1 LSILSIFEVPK
12 SKVLKVLMILNG
24 QVQYGAGPVTRVSRF
39 DLTSDQRQALE
50 AARRP
55 APPARHRRAL
65 SAKSPRDDAE
75 PVSPGHLTRLTRFSR
90 TLSELERRCP
100 DHIDT
105 ATWRQTIADA
115 RDFLRTWGE
124 QAEAMGWTSADL
136 FGLHQPPDQPAPNY
150 SRLSRYDC
158 TGLLWLLHGNPVV
171 ALTDTTAAIRST
183 RTGEITTYRKLNKP
197 AFGPLGDSLDD
208 FE

>member
-1 LSILSIFEVPK
+1 MTL
-12 SKVLKVLMILNG
+12 
-24 QVQYGAGPVTRVSRF
+24 VSRF
-39 DLTSDQRQALE
+39 DLTADQRQALE

-55 APPARHRRAL
+55 AAPAQHRRAL
-65 SAKSPRDDAE
+65 RTKSPRDGAE
-75 PVSPGHLTRLTRFSR
+75 PVGPDHSTRYSR
-90 TLSELERRCP
+90 TFSELEKRCP
-100 DHIDT
+100 EHIKT
-105 ATWRQTIADA
+105 ATWQQATADA
-115 RDFLRTWGE
+115 RTFLRTWGE

-136 FGLHQPPDQPAPNY
+136 FGLHQPPDKPAPNY

-197 AFGPLGDSLDD
+197 AFGPLGDSLED
-208 FE
+208 FA